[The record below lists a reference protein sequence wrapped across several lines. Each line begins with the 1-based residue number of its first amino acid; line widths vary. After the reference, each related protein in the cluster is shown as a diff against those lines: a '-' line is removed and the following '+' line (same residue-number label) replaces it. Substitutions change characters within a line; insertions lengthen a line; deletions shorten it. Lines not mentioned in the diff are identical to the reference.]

1 MSSEDRGYLDSA
13 KQRFDAAW
21 ILLVWVTMVQLAVGE
36 TSVTAELTGA
46 LV

>member
-1 MSSEDRGYLDSA
+1 MSSEDRAYLYSV

-21 ILLVWVTMVQLAVGE
+21 ILFVWVQLAAGE